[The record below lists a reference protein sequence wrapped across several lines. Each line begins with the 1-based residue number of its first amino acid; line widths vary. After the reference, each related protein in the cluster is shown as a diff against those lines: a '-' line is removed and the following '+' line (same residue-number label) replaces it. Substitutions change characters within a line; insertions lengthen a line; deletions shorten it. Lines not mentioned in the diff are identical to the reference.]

1 MKFQSNSKTIVGRL
15 LGMTLFAAM
24 AMPAGV
30 IAQGTATPNP
40 PPPFHHYKLFDMG
53 TLGGPNSFSCWSGCL
68 SINAGGTVIAEA
80 DTPFGDPFAPFCLQ
94 GCLVDHGLLWKNGV
108 ATDMGALPGGGN
120 SSFPVWISDRGDSAG
135 ISNNGLYDPLT
146 GYPEFRATLWT
157 GGKIFD
163 LGTLGG
169 NYSFANAI
177 NNGGQV
183 AGGALNTIPDADVN
197 GLNWS
202 PFPLAT
208 QMRAFLWQK
217 GKMRDLGTL
226 GSGKDAAA
234 IFVNDQGQVSGISYT
249 NTIANAT
256 TGIPTLDPFFW
267 ENGKMVDI
275 GTLGGTSGGPW
286 YMNGL
291 GQVVGISNL
300 AGDQVGHAFVWDKRN
315 GLKDLGILPGAT
327 SYSVATWIN
336 ESGEIVGADDFFS
349 GGSSILWKNE
359 KMIDLGKLPGD
370 CSSEAVAINAS
381 GQIIG
386 NSSPDCNS
394 DGVGVLWNDGGAPIS
409 LNTLVTPA
417 SDIDVTF
424 PVYIND
430 QGEIVA
436 HAALPNG
443 DIHAIVLVPCDDNHP
458 NLEGCN
464 YGTVAAVSA
473 APASSAKNTEPFAI
487 ATPGKQSS
495 FETAKRLRAL
505 KAGNAGH
512 FGASQTSPK

>member
-1 MKFQSNSKTIVGRL
+1 MKFQSDGKTIWGKFFA
-15 LGMTLFAAM
+15 MTLFAAI
-24 AMPAGV
+24 AIPASVMPQSA
-30 IAQGTATPNP
+30 APANLRA
-40 PPPFHHYKLFDMG
+40 PFHHYKLFDMG

-68 SINAGGTVIAEA
+68 SINASGTVIAEA

-94 GCLVDHGLLWKNGV
+94 GCLVDHGLQWKNGV
-108 ATDMGALPGGGN
+108 AIDMGALPGAGN
-120 SSFPVWISDRGDSAG
+120 SSFPVWISDRGDSVG
-135 ISNNGLYDPLT
+135 MSSNGLYDPLT
-146 GYPEFRATLWT
+146 GYPEFRATLWK

-177 NNGGQV
+177 NNNGQV

-208 QMRAFLWQK
+208 QMRAFLWQE
-217 GKMRDLGTL
+217 GKMHDLGTL
-226 GSGKDAAA
+226 GTGKDAAA
-234 IFVNDQGQVSGISYT
+234 IFVNDQGQVSGVSFT
-249 NTIANAT
+249 NTSANSP
-256 TGIPTLDPFFW
+256 TGSPTQDPFFW

-291 GQVVGISNL
+291 GQVVGGSNL
-300 AGDQVGHAFVWDKRN
+300 AGDQTAHAFVWDKRN

-327 SYSVATWIN
+327 SYSVATWVN
-336 ESGEIVGADDFFS
+336 VAGDIVGGDDFFS
-349 GGSSILWKNE
+349 GGSSILWKNGE
-359 KMIDLGKLPGD
+359 MSDLGKLPGD

-386 NSSPDCNS
+386 NSSPDCVN
-394 DGVGVLWNDGGAPIS
+394 DGVGVLWNDGGAPVD
-409 LNTLVTPA
+409 LNTLVSPA
-417 SDIDVTF
+417 SNVNVSF

-430 QGEIVA
+430 RGEIVA
-436 HAALPNG
+436 HAVLLNG
-443 DIHAIVLVPCDDNHP
+443 DIHAVVLVPCDDNHP

-464 YGTVAAVSA
+464 YGTVAAA
-473 APASSAKNTEPFAI
+473 AAAGSAKTPKPSQA
-487 ATPGKQSS
+487 ATLTNQSS
-495 FETAKRLRAL
+495 FETAKRFHSLMANRYR
-505 KAGNAGH
+505 H
-512 FGASQTSPK
+512 P